1 MHVDAKHQQ
10 IELCA
15 RELRQMYRG
24 NVVSSSM
31 YRVQLLDCHQ
41 LVKCTTC
48 SQYQL
53 NNRHIAVLI

>member
-41 LVKCTTC
+41 LTVATRSTE
-48 SQYQL
+48 SFY
-53 NNRHIAVLI
+53 VLRLGQP